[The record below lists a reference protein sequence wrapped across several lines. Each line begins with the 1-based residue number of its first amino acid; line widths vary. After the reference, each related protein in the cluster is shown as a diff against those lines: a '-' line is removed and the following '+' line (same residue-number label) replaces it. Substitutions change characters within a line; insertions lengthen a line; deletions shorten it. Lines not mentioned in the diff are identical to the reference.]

1 MKPLRGKSKSA
12 RVAETRAPRATPKP
26 AHAPR
31 KKARVDSVPRNALRD
46 GSARARV
53 SAERVSTPS
62 ERPWRLRAAPDLPPN
77 AHKGLAGRVLCWCG
91 SDAMPGAAVL
101 VARAAQRAGAGLVT
115 LATDSNV
122 LQHVVPVAAPEAV
135 FAPFAGEREFRELLR
150 ARSPSARAPDHAR
163 VAGPGLGAGAAVRR
177 NLEILLAASDSTPLL
192 LDADALNALGGNLAR
207 LRRVRAPLVLT
218 PHPGEAARLLGRTV
232 GDDDRARL
240 AVAREISARSGAL
253 CCLKGRATVV
263 AFEERVYVNPTGNP
277 GMATAG
283 AGDVLAGILGAYLAA
298 CRTGIDPT
306 WTPWDAA
313 CAAVHVHGLAGD
325 LARDRLGARGLVAS
339 DLVQFLPAAQERL
352 RATTQLDS
360 RIP

>member
-1 MKPLRGKSKSA
+1 M
-12 RVAETRAPRATPKP
+12 
-26 AHAPR
+26 PR
-31 KKARVDSVPRNALRD
+31 KVLRSAAAQAR
-46 GSARARV
+46 G
-53 SAERVSTPS
+53 SAERGPTHP
-62 ERPWRLRAAPDLPPN
+62 ERPWRLRHAPDLPPN

-91 SDAMPGAAVL
+91 SDSMPGAAVL

-115 LATDSNV
+115 LATDSDV
-122 LQHVVPVAAPEAV
+122 LRHVVPVAAPEAV
-135 FAPFAGEREFRELLR
+135 FAPFASESEFRELLR
-150 ARSPSARAPDHAR
+150 ARSTSGKTPDHAR
-163 VAGPGLGAGAAVRR
+163 VAGPGLGLGAGTRKI
-177 NLEILLAASDSTPLL
+177 LEILLSASDSTPLL
-192 LDADALNALGGNLAR
+192 LDADALNALGGDLAR

-263 AFEERVYVNPTGNP
+263 AFGERVYVNPTGNP

-298 CRTGIDPT
+298 CRTGIDPA

-325 LARDRLGARGLVAS
+325 LARERLGMRGLVAS